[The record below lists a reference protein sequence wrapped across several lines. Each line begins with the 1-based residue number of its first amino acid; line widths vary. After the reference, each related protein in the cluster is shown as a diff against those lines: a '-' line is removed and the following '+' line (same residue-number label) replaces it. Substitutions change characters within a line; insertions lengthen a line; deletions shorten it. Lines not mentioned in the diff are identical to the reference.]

1 MYLCIPLHVYIFP
14 NNAFNKFFFFSFF
27 SPILYFLV
35 LNLFN
40 TTVMFTGS
48 TLIEQ
53 EKKRLVELKRR
64 AADEGRAQWEER
76 KLREANCK
84 SFNSL
89 ESEDSSVASS
99 CETPSEKETTR

>member
-1 MYLCIPLHVYIFP
+1 
-14 NNAFNKFFFFSFF
+14 
-27 SPILYFLV
+27 
-35 LNLFN
+35 
-40 TTVMFTGS
+40 MFTGS

>member
-1 MYLCIPLHVYIFP
+1 MLVIQCFKKNPCYIVWWLSFHENPFGTIYTGGHV
-14 NNAFNKFFFFSFF
+14 
-27 SPILYFLV
+27 
-35 LNLFN
+35 
-40 TTVMFTGS
+40 
-48 TLIEQ
+48 IEQ
-53 EKKRLVELKRR
+53 EKKRIEELKRR

-99 CETPSEKETTR
+99 CETPSEKETR